1 MLFLF
6 VPWGHLYRFLTSFY
20 GFHLLWASVACVS
33 THAVDKCPSFCEHMC
48 LLFWAGSPVCFK
60 SLSFEQCPRFSSE
73 MCNSPIFLNL
83 NIELSDGF
91 LGCCFFFFFDRFLV
105 MSRRT
110 SFYFK
115 QVIYFSVLTLRHFA
129 IWIGSNSSQIIRHSY
144 ESRQ

>member
-1 MLFLF
+1 M
-6 VPWGHLYRFLTSFY
+6 
-20 GFHLLWASVACVS
+20 
-33 THAVDKCPSFCEHMC
+33 DKCPPFCEHMC

-91 LGCCFFFFFDRFLV
+91 LGCFFFFFDRFLV

-129 IWIGSNSSQIIRHSY
+129 I
-144 ESRQ
+144 